1 MGAEK
6 EVGLLWP
13 SHPGRAA
20 LPHGPSHS
28 VADFFQPMFMTDRQ
42 LDDRQILDIDMDTD
56 MHIHGASPVAQ
67 W

>member
-1 MGAEK
+1 MRFEVSAWTVYLCWQEGGMVVLGGQSMGAEK

-28 VADFFQPMFMTDRQ
+28 AADFF
-42 LDDRQILDIDMDTD
+42 
-56 MHIHGASPVAQ
+56 
-67 W
+67 